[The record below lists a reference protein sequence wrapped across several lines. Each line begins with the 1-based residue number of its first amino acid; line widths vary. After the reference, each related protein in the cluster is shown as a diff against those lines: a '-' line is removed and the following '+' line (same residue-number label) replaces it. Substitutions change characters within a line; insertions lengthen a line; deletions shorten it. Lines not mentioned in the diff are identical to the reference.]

1 MHTAWDII
9 DHVLATLGPEPQ
21 VRTDWRCRRDAVCHR
36 SAEDPAWA
44 GRPFVE
50 LLGSSTSYITLA
62 ATVEF
67 ERGSLHLTQQ
77 DAKTG
82 GGDRT
87 WDLPL
92 DAATL
97 EALRSAPWPEPGER
111 PWF

>member
-1 MHTAWDII
+1 MSSAWDII
-9 DHVLATLGPEPQ
+9 DHVLETCAPEPEM
-21 VRTDWRCRRDAVCHR
+21 RTGWRCRRDGGCHR

-44 GRPFVE
+44 GRPFLE
-50 LLGSSTSYITLA
+50 LTGSFTSYVTLA

-67 ERGSLHLTQQ
+67 DRSRLHLTQQ

-82 GGDRT
+82 GGDQT

-92 DAATL
+92 DEATL
-97 EALRSAPWPEPGER
+97 EALRRAAWPEPGDR